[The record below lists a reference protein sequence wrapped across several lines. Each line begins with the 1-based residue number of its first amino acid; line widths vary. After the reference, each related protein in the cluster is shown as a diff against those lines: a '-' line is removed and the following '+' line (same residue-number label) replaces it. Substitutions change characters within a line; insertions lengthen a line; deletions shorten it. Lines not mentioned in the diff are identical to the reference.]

1 MQMLLLEGD
10 DMNQKTGICILLC
23 LVLLLVFGIWY
34 QKRGVENTKNTQEQY
49 ASETEHTVLTGTPY
63 KETENA
69 YIIRTQDSRLVVFL
83 PDGKTVYMETGIR
96 SENLSQKLQKQAEN
110 GIGFADEESLF
121 DFLESYSSLIF
132 YTHMIKYITGLTDKM
147 TGGLWIRKNQNNR
160 KCS

>member
-121 DFLESYSSLIF
+121 DFLESYSSWIF
-132 YTHMIKYITGLTDKM
+132 YTHMIKYLTGLTDKM

-160 KCS
+160 MCS

>member
-34 QKRGVENTKNTQEQY
+34 QKRGVENTKNT
-49 ASETEHTVLTGTPY
+49 
-63 KETENA
+63 

-121 DFLESYSSLIF
+121 DFLESYSS
-132 YTHMIKYITGLTDKM
+132 
-147 TGGLWIRKNQNNR
+147 
-160 KCS
+160 

>member
-1 MQMLLLEGD
+1 MQMLLLEDD

-69 YIIRTQDSRLVVFL
+69 YTGQPAGCFFTGWKNRIYGNRDS
-83 PDGKTVYMETGIR
+83 K
-96 SENLSQKLQKQAEN
+96 
-110 GIGFADEESLF
+110 
-121 DFLESYSSLIF
+121 
-132 YTHMIKYITGLTDKM
+132 
-147 TGGLWIRKNQNNR
+147 
-160 KCS
+160 

>member
-63 KETENA
+63 KEQPAGCFFTGWKNRI
-69 YIIRTQDSRLVVFL
+69 YGNRDS
-83 PDGKTVYMETGIR
+83 K
-96 SENLSQKLQKQAEN
+96 
-110 GIGFADEESLF
+110 
-121 DFLESYSSLIF
+121 
-132 YTHMIKYITGLTDKM
+132 
-147 TGGLWIRKNQNNR
+147 
-160 KCS
+160 

>member
-69 YIIRTQDSRLVVFL
+69 YIIRTQDSRLVVFFYRME
-83 PDGKTVYMETGIR
+83 KTVYMETGIR
-96 SENLSQKLQKQAEN
+96 RENLSQKLQKQAEN

-121 DFLESYSSLIF
+121 DFLESYSS
-132 YTHMIKYITGLTDKM
+132 
-147 TGGLWIRKNQNNR
+147 
-160 KCS
+160 

>member
-121 DFLESYSSLIF
+121 GKLFELNILYPYDKIF
-132 YTHMIKYITGLTDKM
+132 N
-147 TGGLWIRKNQNNR
+147 WFNR
-160 KCS
+160 

>member
-121 DFLESYSSLIF
+121 DCLESYSS
-132 YTHMIKYITGLTDKM
+132 
-147 TGGLWIRKNQNNR
+147 
-160 KCS
+160 

>member
-69 YIIRTQDSRLVVFL
+69 YIIRTQAGWLFFYR
-83 PDGKTVYMETGIR
+83 MEKPYIW
-96 SENLSQKLQKQAEN
+96 KP
-110 GIGFADEESLF
+110 GFEVR
-121 DFLESYSSLIF
+121 I
-132 YTHMIKYITGLTDKM
+132 
-147 TGGLWIRKNQNNR
+147 
-160 KCS
+160 

>member
-121 DFLESYSSLIF
+121 DFLESELNILYPYDKIF
-132 YTHMIKYITGLTDKM
+132 N
-147 TGGLWIRKNQNNR
+147 WFNR
-160 KCS
+160 

>member
-69 YIIRTQDSRLVVFL
+69 YIIRTQDSRLVVFF
-83 PDGKTVYMETGIR
+83 TG
-96 SENLSQKLQKQAEN
+96 
-110 GIGFADEESLF
+110 
-121 DFLESYSSLIF
+121 
-132 YTHMIKYITGLTDKM
+132 
-147 TGGLWIRKNQNNR
+147 WKNRIYGNR
-160 KCS
+160 DSK

>member
-1 MQMLLLEGD
+1 MVLSFKLTLGKVDQVLVLDLQTVYTLIMQVQGKESSLASVFSG
-10 DMNQKTGICILLC
+10 

-121 DFLESYSSLIF
+121 DFLESYSS
-132 YTHMIKYITGLTDKM
+132 
-147 TGGLWIRKNQNNR
+147 
-160 KCS
+160 

>member
-1 MQMLLLEGD
+1 MF
-10 DMNQKTGICILLC
+10 CSAAVFRH
-23 LVLLLVFGIWY
+23 LVIR
-34 QKRGVENTKNTQEQY
+34 KRGVENTKNTQEQY

-110 GIGFADEESLF
+110 GIHFGYGSLF
-121 DFLESYSSLIF
+121 DFLENAFQLNILYPYDKIF
-132 YTHMIKYITGLTDKM
+132 N
-147 TGGLWIRKNQNNR
+147 WFNR
-160 KCS
+160 

>member
-63 KETENA
+63 KNGKCLYYPYTGQPA
-69 YIIRTQDSRLVVFL
+69 GCFL

-121 DFLESYSSLIF
+121 DFLESYSS
-132 YTHMIKYITGLTDKM
+132 
-147 TGGLWIRKNQNNR
+147 
-160 KCS
+160 

>member
-121 DFLESYSSLIF
+121 DFLESYSLSLIHISEP
-132 YTHMIKYITGLTDKM
+132 TRH
-147 TGGLWIRKNQNNR
+147 
-160 KCS
+160 

>member
-69 YIIRTQDSRLVVFL
+69 YYPYTGQPAGCFFTGWKNRIYGNRDS
-83 PDGKTVYMETGIR
+83 K
-96 SENLSQKLQKQAEN
+96 
-110 GIGFADEESLF
+110 
-121 DFLESYSSLIF
+121 
-132 YTHMIKYITGLTDKM
+132 
-147 TGGLWIRKNQNNR
+147 
-160 KCS
+160 

>member
-121 DFLESYSSLIF
+121 DLNSHFESRF
-132 YTHMIKYITGLTDKM
+132 PYIRFFHPVKKQPAGCPVY
-147 TGGLWIRKNQNNR
+147 G
-160 KCS
+160 

>member
-96 SENLSQKLQKQAEN
+96 SENLSQKLQKQAEM
-110 GIGFADEESLF
+110 ALDLQMKRA
-121 DFLESYSSLIF
+121 FLTF
-132 YTHMIKYITGLTDKM
+132 WKA
-147 TGGLWIRKNQNNR
+147 IRVEYFIPI
-160 KCS
+160 

>member
-1 MQMLLLEGD
+1 MSGSAAGLWH
-10 DMNQKTGICILLC
+10 
-23 LVLLLVFGIWY
+23 LVSE
-34 QKRGVENTKNTQEQY
+34 KRCRKHKNTQEQY

-69 YIIRTQDSRLVVFL
+69 YIIRTQDSRLVVL

-121 DFLESYSSLIF
+121 DFWESYSS
-132 YTHMIKYITGLTDKM
+132 
-147 TGGLWIRKNQNNR
+147 
-160 KCS
+160 

>member
-69 YIIRTQDSRLVVFL
+69 YISVHRTAGWLFFYR
-83 PDGKTVYMETGIR
+83 MEKPYIW
-96 SENLSQKLQKQAEN
+96 KP
-110 GIGFADEESLF
+110 GFEVR
-121 DFLESYSSLIF
+121 I
-132 YTHMIKYITGLTDKM
+132 
-147 TGGLWIRKNQNNR
+147 
-160 KCS
+160 